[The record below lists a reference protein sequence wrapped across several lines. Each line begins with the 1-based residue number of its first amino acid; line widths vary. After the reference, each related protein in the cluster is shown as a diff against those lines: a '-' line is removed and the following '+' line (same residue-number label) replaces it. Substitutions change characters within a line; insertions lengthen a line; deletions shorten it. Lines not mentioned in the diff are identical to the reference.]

1 MSSADSSVL
10 SAASMFAHNIWKL
23 TIRPHASER
32 EVILV
37 MRFAIIA
44 VGVMATV
51 MALTIQSIYGLW
63 YLCADLVY
71 VILFPQLLCVVY
83 YKNSNT
89 YGLGAVSAAVMS
101 SADSS
106 VLSAASMFAHNI
118 WKLTIRPHASER
130 EVILVMRF
138 AIIAV
143 GVMATVMALTIQSI
157 YGLWYLCAD
166 LVYVI
171 LFPQLLCVVYY
182 KNSNTYGS
190 LAGYTVGLILRLSGG
205 EPLLGLP
212 AAVHYPMYVDGIQYF
227 PFKTAAMLLSL
238 FTIMGAS
245 RLSEHLFTSGH
256 LSPELDVLGCVVV
269 PPERIPLPSDVSFNV
284 SSDTLAMN
292 KANGNGAHNATFTE
306 TSLLHPNYTDQNYL
320 STNSR

>member
-83 YKNSNT
+83 VKS
-89 YGLGAVSAAVMS
+89 
-101 SADSS
+101 
-106 VLSAASMFAHNI
+106 
-118 WKLTIRPHASER
+118 
-130 EVILVMRF
+130 
-138 AIIAV
+138 
-143 GVMATVMALTIQSI
+143 
-157 YGLWYLCAD
+157 
-166 LVYVI
+166 
-171 LFPQLLCVVYY
+171 
-182 KNSNTYGS
+182 SNTYGS
-190 LAGYTVGLILRLSGG
+190 LAGYGVGLILRLSGG
-205 EPLLGLP
+205 EPLVGLP
-212 AAVHYPMYVDGIQYF
+212 ALVHYPMYTDGIQYF
-227 PFKTAAMLLSL
+227 PFKTMAMMSSL
-238 FTIMGAS
+238 ICILGVS
-245 RLSEHLFTSGH
+245 RLSEHLFTTGQI
-256 LSPELDVLGCVVV
+256 SPEWDVLGCVVV
-269 PPERIPLPSDVSFNV
+269 PSERIPLPSDVSFNV

-292 KANGNGAHNATFTE
+292 KV
-306 TSLLHPNYTDQNYL
+306 
-320 STNSR
+320 